1 MALQKQITRGPVPK
15 FRSNREL
22 LNNLLAEIERCE
34 QRAHKCGA
42 LVTAQALNRA
52 KNSLGWEIAGD
63 VEQAGRSA
71 RDERG

>member
-1 MALQKQITRGPVPK
+1 MALQKQVTRGPVPK

-22 LNNLLAEIERCE
+22 LRNLLAEIGRCE

-42 LVTAQALNRA
+42 LVTAHALNRA

-63 VEQAGRSA
+63 VEQAGRSS
-71 RDERG
+71 RDER